1 MKYEIIG
8 GLGAGLQSSDL
19 FYFGRG
25 GGVGGGARSRVGR
38 SGVSDGGLYPTYR
51 FIMLD
56 RGKNV
61 GTGC

>member
-1 MKYEIIG
+1 MI
-8 GLGAGLQSSDL
+8 
-19 FYFGRG
+19 YFNFFFG
-25 GGVGGGARSRVGR
+25 GGGGRARSASGR